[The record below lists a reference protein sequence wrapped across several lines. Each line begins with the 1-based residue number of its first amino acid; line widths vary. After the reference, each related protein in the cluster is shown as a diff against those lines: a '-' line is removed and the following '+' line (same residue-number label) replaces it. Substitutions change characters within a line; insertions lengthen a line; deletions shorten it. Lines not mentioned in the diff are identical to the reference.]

1 MATGALLW
9 RRRVGRHATSSATG
23 SPALHDGQLFVPISS
38 SDSVVAA
45 DPHYECCTASGA
57 VLCGSFRA
65 ILKSRERTRSVPGS
79 GPLRVPRSGPAP
91 RSTPRGRN
99 YAGTG
104 QNYTRPATGT
114 SDAIIALDIGTG
126 KLAWSFQATVGNA
139 WKLACQS
146 RPHGRTCPDPPGPD
160 HDFGM
165 SPMLVAR
172 PDGKEI
178 LVAGQKS
185 GTVWALEPDDDGAI
199 LWSTQVGKG
208 GALGGIH

>member
-1 MATGALLW
+1 MLHRL
-9 RRRVGRHATSSATG
+9 RRR
-23 SPALHDGQLFVPISS
+23 ALG
-38 SDSVVAA
+38 
-45 DPHYECCTASGA
+45 TT
-57 VLCGSFRA
+57 GSFRA
-65 ILKSRERTRSVPGS
+65 ILKSRERTRSVPDS

-126 KLAWSFQATVGNA
+126 KLAWSFQAIVGNA

-172 PDGKEI
+172 PHGKEI

-208 GALGGIH
+208 GALGDIH